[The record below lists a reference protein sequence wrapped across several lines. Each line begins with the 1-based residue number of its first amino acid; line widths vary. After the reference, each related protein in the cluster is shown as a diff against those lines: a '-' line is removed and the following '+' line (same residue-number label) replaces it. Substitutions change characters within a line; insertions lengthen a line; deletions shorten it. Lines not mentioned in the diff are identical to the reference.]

1 MFIELRY
8 VQVIIF
14 FFSKMKHAATNRKWM
29 LKSVSLIG
37 EKLGFYFLGIW
48 TLAQTKE
55 TDETLK

>member
-1 MFIELRY
+1 MFIELGY

-29 LKSVSLIG
+29 LKSVSLIS
-37 EKLGFYFLGIW
+37 EKLGFHFLGIW

-55 TDETLK
+55 TD